1 MGRKSSVAISRI
13 QRGIYQRIKSKFRNT
28 IKKLFCPINYLKK
41 RSEDNIFN
49 DIYNHEN
56 IKQIIR
62 MALRAE
68 QPVHVLLTGEPGCG
82 KTQFL
87 EDIKGHY
94 KDNAFFTIGAHST
107 KAGMLDYLFDKR
119 PRFLLIDEI
128 EHMPAKDQAVLLSLM
143 QSQTISETKYG
154 KTRQIQLKCSVFASS
169 NGTKKMLVPLLSR
182 FVVMNVQKYSYEEFK
197 EVAMKLLIEREHLED
212 ESLAAAIVAEVWHK
226 KSANSNIRDVVKIA
240 RLTKNMHDVGFVSR
254 TILS

>member
-1 MGRKSSVAISRI
+1 
-13 QRGIYQRIKSKFRNT
+13 
-28 IKKLFCPINYLKK
+28 
-41 RSEDNIFN
+41 
-49 DIYNHEN
+49 
-56 IKQIIR
+56 
-62 MALRAE
+62 
-68 QPVHVLLTGEPGCG
+68 
-82 KTQFL
+82 
-87 EDIKGHY
+87 
-94 KDNAFFTIGAHST
+94 
-107 KAGMLDYLFDKR
+107 LFDKR